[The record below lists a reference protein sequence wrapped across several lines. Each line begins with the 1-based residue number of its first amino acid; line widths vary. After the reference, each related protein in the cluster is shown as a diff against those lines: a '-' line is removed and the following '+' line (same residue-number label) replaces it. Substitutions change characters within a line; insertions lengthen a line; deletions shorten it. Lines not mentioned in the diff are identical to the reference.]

1 MSRIRTALVGVVA
14 AGLMLTTAQVAAAEE
29 TTSVELKSVALG
41 GGWTIQSPTT
51 VTKTTSVEESLETQG
66 GVQYASQVQQPIN
79 PDNSSVWPAKRGTIP
94 VQFKLTKADTT
105 ERRTVTT
112 TTTTT
117 LFDPTFKSIGSN
129 NPGVTLD
136 DYSALSYKPA
146 AGTLKVKDISNLAA
160 NYLWTTGN
168 NHGGSLR
175 WSIRVS
181 PTESISVYYGL
192 APEFGNDGNYGGP
205 GSGDNLVSAT
215 DKRVDTS
222 QLGGTF
228 YDYWEN
234 ALAQYGERDVTSVSL
249 VLDGGWRGD
258 QELNL
263 QGASVNSAY
272 IAVPNTVSLAPT
284 SSTAYGLWEPIGSG
298 LPVQTNEPP
307 AFLQVRRFNDGDPE
321 SGAVLEPLSGAQ
333 GDVTGQFRQID
344 GKYIYNLRVESL
356 GSKPG
361 DYKVYM
367 VIDDQLIE
375 SPGIFSL
382 K

>member
-1 MSRIRTALVGVVA
+1 
-14 AGLMLTTAQVAAAEE
+14 MLTTAQVALAEE

-51 VTKTTSVEESLETQG
+51 VTKTTSVEQSLETQG

-79 PDNSSVWPAKRGTIP
+79 PDNSSVWPAKRGVIP

-105 ERRTVTT
+105 EQRTVTT
-112 TTTTT
+112 TTVDT
-117 LFDPTFKSIGSN
+117 LLDPSFKSIGSN
-129 NPGVTLD
+129 PETVD
-136 DYSALSYKPA
+136 DYSALAYKPP
-146 AGTLKVKDISNLAA
+146 AGSLKVKDITNLMA
-160 NYLWTTGN
+160 NYSWLQGA
-168 NHGGSLR
+168 NHKGSLR

-181 PTESISVYYGL
+181 PTQSIFVYYGA
-192 APEFGNDGNYGGP
+192 APQFDDNGGL
-205 GSGDNLVSAT
+205 GSGDNLAAAA
-215 DKRVDTS
+215 DLRVDTS
-222 QLGGTF
+222 QLDGVF
-228 YDYWEN
+228 YNSWAN
-234 ALAQYGERDVTSVSL
+234 AKAAYGEQYVTSVSL
-249 VLDGGWRGD
+249 VLDGGWGGD
-258 QELNL
+258 QELDL
-263 QGASVNSAY
+263 QSAQVNGSS
-272 IAVPNTVSLAPT
+272 IAVPATVNAPTTSTTVSGA
-284 SSTAYGLWEPIGSG
+284 WEPIGTG

-307 AFLQVRRFNDGDPE
+307 AYLQVRRFNDGDPE
-321 SGAVLEPLSGAQ
+321 SGAVLEPLSSAQ

-344 GKYIYNLRVESL
+344 GKYIYNLKVESL